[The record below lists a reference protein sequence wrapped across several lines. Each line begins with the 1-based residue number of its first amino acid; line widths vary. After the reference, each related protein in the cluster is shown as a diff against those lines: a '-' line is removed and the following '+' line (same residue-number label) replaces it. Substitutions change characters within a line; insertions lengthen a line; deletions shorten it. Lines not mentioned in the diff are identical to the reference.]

1 MEIERLDGGGFLG
14 QLQRGR
20 GQGVAGGFVG
30 GAADQI
36 ARIVA
41 NCEQL
46 QAFIK
51 AAPANQPDAQP

>member
-1 MEIERLDGGGFLG
+1 MTRDDFPTIN
-14 QLQRGR
+14 
-20 GQGVAGGFVG
+20 
-30 GAADQI
+30 
-36 ARIVA
+36 RIVA